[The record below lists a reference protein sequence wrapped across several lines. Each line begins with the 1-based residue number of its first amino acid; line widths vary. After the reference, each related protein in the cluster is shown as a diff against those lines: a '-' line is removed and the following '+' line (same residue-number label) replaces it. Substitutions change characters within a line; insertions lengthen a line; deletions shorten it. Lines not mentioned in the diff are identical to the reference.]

1 MGKKHQSKYNVKC
14 RDSALFSYNSLEKTG
29 LNQEIGVYNFQFY
42 YSNIQCFFHFWSVSV
57 NVIFLFF
64 SDRLSCTE
72 WKSVSVNVIF
82 LFVSDRLSCTEW
94 KLQTAHKRS
103 WNVHRS
109 VHANGQERLE
119 TFESGSSNALERIVE
134 NVHVHASKK
143 KETV

>member
-42 YSNIQCFFHFWSVSV
+42 YSNIQCFFRFW
-57 NVIFLFF
+57 
-64 SDRLSCTE
+64 
-72 WKSVSVNVIF
+72 SVSVNVIF
-82 LFVSDRLSCTEW
+82 LFVSDRSSCTVW

-143 KETV
+143 KELYEIKINVYLKKNSLWVQAS